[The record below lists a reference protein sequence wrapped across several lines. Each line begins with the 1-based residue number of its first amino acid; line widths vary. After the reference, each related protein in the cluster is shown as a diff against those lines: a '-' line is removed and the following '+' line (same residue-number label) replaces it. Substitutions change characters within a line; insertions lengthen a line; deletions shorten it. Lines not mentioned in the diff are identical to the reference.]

1 MNASSS
7 DSCTCVAGGS
17 ARTVT
22 VSGTGS
28 ATVVPDRARLSV
40 TVRQQSDS
48 VAEALGGVDA
58 GVRRAGAV
66 AQEQLGGTHL
76 VSSRGFQVWPAHDHR
91 GQPNGFEARHSLSM
105 ACEDLTSAGR
115 LLAALAAAI
124 GDQLVIE
131 GVSLTVADPAAAL
144 AEARA
149 AAYSDAKARAAQLAE
164 LGGDQLDRVLS
175 VEDRG
180 SSEFEGGPET
190 FVAAAKA
197 GSDVAFEAGERAM
210 SVTVRVTWSLA

>member
-1 MNASSS
+1 MNASTQTKLS
-7 DSCTCVAGGS
+7 A

-22 VSGTGS
+22 VTGSGS

-48 VAEALGGVDA
+48 VAEALAGVDA

-66 AQEQLGGTHL
+66 ATEQLGGSQR
-76 VSSRGFQVWPAHDHR
+76 VSSRGFQVWPSHDHR
-91 GQPNGFEARHSLSM
+91 GQPNGFEARHTLSM
-105 ACEDLTSAGR
+105 ACDDLTSAGR

-131 GVSLTVADPAAAL
+131 GVSLTVADTAEAL

-149 AAYSDAKARAAQLAE
+149 AAFEDARARAGQLAE
-164 LGGDQLDRVLS
+164 LGGARLGEVLMI
-175 VEDRG
+175 EDRG
-180 SSEFEGGPET
+180 TSDHDGGGPEGYYA
-190 FVAAAKA
+190 VAKA
-197 GSDVAFEAGERAM
+197 SGDVAFEAGERAM
-210 SVTVRVTWSLA
+210 GVSLRATWALT